1 MGYGMVRETEV
12 AREWNVG
19 VLTMNKLSGVAE
31 TLVAREWQGCGKKVG
46 ISDFVLVGL
55 TDLYTKHEVSI
66 HIHTHIHTKAPFVI
80 PILI

>member
-55 TDLYTKHEVSI
+55 TDLS
-66 HIHTHIHTKAPFVI
+66 
-80 PILI
+80 